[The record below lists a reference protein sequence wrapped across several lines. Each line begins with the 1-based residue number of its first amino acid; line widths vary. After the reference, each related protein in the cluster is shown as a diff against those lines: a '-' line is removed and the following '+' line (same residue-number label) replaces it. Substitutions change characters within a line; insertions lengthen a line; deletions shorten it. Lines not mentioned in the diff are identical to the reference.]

1 MSERE
6 ERIARISE
14 AVENEAHFLA
24 DEGNTAASN
33 ALFGLLLNA
42 DNDTLLRF
50 ADIVIQAEAEAG
62 YIP

>member
-6 ERIARISE
+6 DRIARISE

-24 DEGNTAASN
+24 DEGNYAASN
-33 ALFGLLLNA
+33 ALFQLMQA
-42 DNDTLLRF
+42 DGETLLRF

-62 YIP
+62 LIP